1 MTRAVALSFTELS
14 QCSRYGAHD
23 ATRAVAL
30 SFTGA
35 EGRSAVPAMMRVMAL
50 RDYAAWHDEYDR
62 ASTSL
67 HLRLLV
73 VQDLIAAA
81 LDELPPGPV
90 RVISMCAGQG
100 RDLIGVA
107 CRHRRGEDPASAS
120 WWRPTLRNAAV
131 ARADIARAGL
141 GGLTVIE
148 GDAGQSAVYAQG
160 RTRQDP
166 VLACGVFGNVSHG
179 DIQRTVRFLPALCAR
194 DGWVIWT
201 RQPKPDG
208 ILPVIQGWFEE
219 AGFSPRALVVPEP
232 NLFGVGAARL
242 AAAPRPFC
250 SGQPLFAFVQ

>member
-1 MTRAVALSFTELS
+1 
-14 QCSRYGAHD
+14 
-23 ATRAVAL
+23 
-30 SFTGA
+30 
-35 EGRSAVPAMMRVMAL
+35 MAI

-62 ASTSL
+62 AGSPL

-107 CRHRRGEDPASAS
+107 RRHRRGADLAGILVEADP
-120 WWRPTLRNAAV
+120 RNAAA
-131 ARADIARAGL
+131 ARADIERAGL

-148 GDAGQSAVYAQG
+148 GDAGQSGVYAG
-160 RTRQDP
+160 AAP
-166 VLACGVFGNVSHG
+166 AGLVLACGIFGNVSDA
-179 DIQRTVRFLPALCAR
+179 DIQRTVSFLPALCAR
-194 DGWVIWT
+194 GGWVIWT
-201 RQPKPDG
+201 RQPQPEG

-219 AGFSPRALVVPEP
+219 AGFSPRALVAPEG

-242 AAAPRPFC
+242 AVRPAPFR